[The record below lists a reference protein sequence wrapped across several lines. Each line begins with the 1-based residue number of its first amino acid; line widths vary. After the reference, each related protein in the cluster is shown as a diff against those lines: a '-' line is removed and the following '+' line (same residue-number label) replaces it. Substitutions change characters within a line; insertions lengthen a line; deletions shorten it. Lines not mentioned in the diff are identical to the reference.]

1 MLSNSCRY
9 GIRAILYLA
18 KHRKENDNIGLK
30 QISSDLELP
39 MPFLAKI
46 LQQLAKHRLLRSTK
60 GPNGGFSILKD
71 PERITLYDIVEI
83 IDGKGIF
90 TSCIIHDDTCA
101 GVKKSKKPCPV
112 HEDYS
117 KVRTG
122 LINLF
127 RTRTIAELVERTNS
141 LEKIII

>member
-39 MPFLAKI
+39 APFLAKI

-71 PERITLYDIVEI
+71 PERITLLEIVEI

-90 TSCIIHDDTCA
+90 NNCIIHDGTCA
-101 GVKKSKKPCPV
+101 GVRKSKKPCPV
-112 HEDYS
+112 HEDYA
-117 KVRTG
+117 KVRAG

-127 RTRTIAELVERTNS
+127 KTRTIAELVERTNS

>member
-18 KHRKENDNIGLK
+18 SHHQNIDNIGLK
-30 QISSDLELP
+30 QISSDLDLP

-60 GPNGGFSILKD
+60 GPNGGFSLLKD
-71 PERITLYDIVEI
+71 PEKITLYEIVEI
-83 IDGKGIF
+83 IDGKELF
-90 TSCIIHDDTCA
+90 TNCIIHDSTCA
-101 GVKKSKKPCPV
+101 SVRKNKKPCPV

-117 KVRTG
+117 KIRSE
-122 LINLF
+122 LITLF
-127 RTRTIAELVERTNS
+127 RSRSVAQLVERINS
-141 LEKIII
+141 LERIVI